1 MKKKKK
7 GSRYRMEGGER
18 EKKIGTSNG
27 TGEEGDVYID
37 FLACTNSAKRF
48 RDRNYG
54 NERP

>member
-1 MKKKKK
+1 MKKKK